1 MLDRNKL
8 RNNLDFFKKK
18 LVERGVSESQ
28 FEAYVQADKAMR
40 KLLHQ
45 IELANQKQ
53 TLLAQQVAK
62 KKGDPKLLKESKELK
77 QKLEQLNI
85 AFKEAETLS
94 QELLLNLPNIADE
107 SVPVGRDET
116 ANLELLKEGRK
127 PVFDFTPLP
136 HWELCERLQLVAF
149 DKATKLTGAR
159 FVAYTD
165 KAAKL
170 LRAIASLMIDLNKNK
185 YQEWNVP
192 VIVNE
197 TSLTGTGQLPKF
209 KDDVFKLENTRYY
222 LSPTLEVQLANLH
235 ANEIFTEGEL
245 PKYYTATGVNFRQE
259 AGSAGKQTK
268 GTIRLHQFQKV
279 ELVKFC
285 KPSEAIHEL
294 EEMTRDAE
302 QILLELK
309 IPFRRLLLCSGDMGF
324 SAQKTYDLEVWMAGC
339 NEYREVSSCSSCGD
353 FQARRAMIRYKDLT
367 TGKNTYVATLNGT
380 ALAIDRIFAAILEHY
395 QTKAGEVMIPQALL
409 KYLDFDKITKPK

>member
-1 MLDRNKL
+1 M
-8 RNNLDFFKKK
+8 
-18 LVERGVSESQ
+18 
-28 FEAYVQADKAMR
+28 
-40 KLLHQ
+40 
-45 IELANQKQ
+45 
-53 TLLAQQVAK
+53 
-62 KKGDPKLLKESKELK
+62 
-77 QKLEQLNI
+77 
-85 AFKEAETLS
+85 
-94 QELLLNLPNIADE
+94 
-107 SVPVGRDET
+107 
-116 ANLELLKEGRK
+116 
-127 PVFDFTPLP
+127 
-136 HWELCERLQLVAF
+136 
-149 DKATKLTGAR
+149 
-159 FVAYTD
+159 
-165 KAAKL
+165 
-170 LRAIASLMIDLNKNK
+170 
-185 YQEWNVP
+185 
-192 VIVNE
+192 
-197 TSLTGTGQLPKF
+197 
-209 KDDVFKLENTRYY
+209 
-222 LSPTLEVQLANLH
+222 
-235 ANEIFTEGEL
+235 
-245 PKYYTATGVNFRQE
+245 NFRQE